1 MSEEMS
7 EEMPLDERFIF
18 RGTGREHDLIDSLDD
33 PPPWRRF
40 TEDAQ
45 LDRGKKYRASP
56 EEIEV
61 VNAAIYLRRPLLVT
75 GKPGTGKSTLAYAV
89 AYELGLGKV
98 LSWPITTRST
108 LQQGLYTYDAVG
120 RLQETARLKS
130 DGGAPQSPRDEE
142 LTSIGRFIRLGP
154 LGTAMLPQQPRGE
167 AKKARPRVLLIDE
180 IDKSDIDLPNDLLNI
195 FEEGSFE
202 IPELLRLPKE
212 EKYRLADVLPS
223 DSEEKVTIERGRVRS
238 TTFPIVIMTSNGE
251 REFPPAFLRRCLR
264 LEIQPQ
270 TVSVLTDIVNDR
282 LSPDAKM
289 KDEVKK
295 LIDDFY
301 NQRTAQNKELAT
313 DQLLN
318 GVYLLLHGLDPQKR
332 ENLRQAIF
340 RSLTDAK

>member
-1 MSEEMS
+1 MSEDL
-7 EEMPLDERFIF
+7 PVDKKFIF
-18 RGTGREHDLIDSLDD
+18 RGTGKTHNLIDDLDD

-40 TEDAQ
+40 TDDEAQ
-45 LDRGKKYRASP
+45 FDRGRKYHASP

-75 GKPGTGKSTLAYAV
+75 GKPGTGKSTLAYAI

-108 LQQGLYTYDAVG
+108 LQQGLYTYDALG

-130 DGGAPQSPRDEE
+130 DGQPRESAENEE
-142 LTSIGRFIRLGP
+142 LINIGRFIRLGP
-154 LGTAMLPQQPRGE
+154 LGTAMLPQPPPDG

-202 IPELLRLPKE
+202 IPELMRLPKE
-212 EKYRLADVLPS
+212 EKYRYVDVLPS
-223 DSEEKVTIERGRVRS
+223 DSEEKVTIERGRVRC
-238 TTFPIVIMTSNGE
+238 TTFPIVVLTSNGE

-270 TVSVLTDIVNDR
+270 NVEVLTAIVNDR
-282 LSPDAKM
+282 LTPDAKM
-289 KDEVKK
+289 KGQVKK
-295 LIDDFY
+295 LINDFY
-301 NQRTAQNKELAT
+301 NERTAQNKELAT

-318 GVYLLLHGLDPQKR
+318 GIYLLLHGLDPQKR
-332 ENLRQAIF
+332 EPLRKAIF
-340 RSLTDAK
+340 RSLTEAK